1 MEKGIYDKA
10 ADEIVRR
17 YGLVKAEIVR
27 RNKGKKPFRM
37 EPMSE
42 ADQVA
47 QYLNMAPEVLEK
59 LRTNDGWNEHE
70 LKIREIMARRS
81 QDAR

>member
-1 MEKGIYDKA
+1 MESGLYDKA

-37 EPMSE
+37 KPVSKEDRI
-42 ADQVA
+42 ADYLSTDERVKESLRQQFPEYT
-47 QYLNMAPEVLEK
+47 QYEQEIQKEMEGLN
-59 LRTNDGWNEHE
+59 G
-70 LKIREIMARRS
+70 
-81 QDAR
+81 